1 MKSFPKSKLID
12 KNKRRLNDKDDKMV
26 NILKKID
33 SRRSLY
39 HNSKGRSLITY
50 DVLE

>member
-1 MKSFPKSKLID
+1 MRRFPKSRLHD
-12 KNKRRLNDKDDKMV
+12 KSKTSLDDKDDKMV